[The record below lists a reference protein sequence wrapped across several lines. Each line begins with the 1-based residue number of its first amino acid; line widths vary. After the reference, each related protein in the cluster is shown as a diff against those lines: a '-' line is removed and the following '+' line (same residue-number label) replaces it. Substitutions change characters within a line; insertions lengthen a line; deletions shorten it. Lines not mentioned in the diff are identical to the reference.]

1 MKPAIC
7 NSMEELKKHIKEKKP
22 DMKDYTL
29 EDSICMKFLEKAK
42 LQRQKAY
49 RFLPRSSDLDAT

>member
-1 MKPAIC
+1 
-7 NSMEELKKHIKEKKP
+7 MEELKKHIKEKKP